1 MTTPKIRFTSLADLV
16 VSLPHQLG
24 YRPVDSLVLTFLAR
38 GDAAPATSSP
48 TRITLKCRVDLP
60 PDARCRSQVVQMLAD
75 VVRREKP
82 AGVIL
87 CAFETDQDSTETLAA
102 VSRMCE
108 SKGVGVGGVA
118 RVRGDR
124 WHEVGDDGGVWRT
137 LPAVENVPAVA
148 DLVYR
153 GMQPGP
159 SRAELTARVWGRFD
173 TDQADQAVLLAEL
186 DAYADRF
193 LETLHRTRGPAR
205 EGEPSG
211 AGSSSG
217 TTDAAGAEESSGGAA
232 AAGAG
237 PLVSELRFVERGAR
251 AWQRMLDTTPGV
263 PTVRDLP
270 PAVVAQ
276 GLAMLWDRDFRDALI
291 SWLAPG
297 QLGPGML
304 PAEVWAAFVRH
315 LPLSR
320 LCDSRRL
327 DRLVEVCGLVP
338 DEVAAPVLSVTAQCA
353 WILNNGTIANIA
365 VERALEFQ
373 PDYTLAQLID
383 QLLQHGVRPPGGPFA
398 VVA

>member
-24 YRPVDSLVLTFLAR
+24 YRPVDSLVLTFLR
-38 GDAAPATSSP
+38 RDDTAPATSSAR
-48 TRITLKCRVDLP
+48 RITLKCRVDLP
-60 PDARCRSQVVQMLAD
+60 PDDASRDAVVQLLVD

-82 AGVIL
+82 DEVFL

-108 SKGVGVGGVA
+108 SEGVGIGGVA

-124 WHEVGDDGGVWRT
+124 WLEVGHDEVWRT

-148 DLVYR
+148 DLVYH

-159 SRAELTARVWGRFD
+159 GRAELTARIWGTFD
-173 TDQADQAVLLAEL
+173 LDQAVLMAEL

-193 LETLHRTRGPAR
+193 LETLHRTRGPAS
-205 EGEPSG
+205 EGSADARSAQGARAAADSG
-211 AGSSSG
+211 AG
-217 TTDAAGAEESSGGAA
+217 A
-232 AAGAG
+232 
-237 PLVSELRFVERGAR
+237 LVAELRFVERGAR
-251 AWQRMLDTTPGV
+251 AWQRMLDTTPGA

-304 PAEVWAAFVRH
+304 PAEVWAAFVRY
-315 LPLSR
+315 LPVSR

-338 DEVAAPVLSVTAQCA
+338 DEVAAPVLTVTAQCA

-365 VERALEFQ
+365 VERALQFQ
-373 PDYTLAQLID
+373 PDYTLAQLVD
-383 QLLQHGVRPPGGPFA
+383 QLLHHGVRPPGGPFA

>member
-24 YRPVDSLVLTFLAR
+24 YRPEDSLVLILLGSDGAGSVTPSAR
-38 GDAAPATSSP
+38 Q
-48 TRITLKCRVDLP
+48 INLKCRVDLP
-60 PDARCRSQVVQMLAD
+60 PDDRSRDAVVQMLVD
-75 VVRREKP
+75 VVRREQP
-82 AGVIL
+82 DGVFL

-102 VSRMCE
+102 VSRMCT
-108 SKGVGVGGVA
+108 SQGVGIGGVA

-124 WHEVGDDGGVWRT
+124 WLEVGHDEVWRT
-137 LPAVENVPAVA
+137 LPAAADVPAVA

-173 TDQADQAVLLAEL
+173 TGQAVLLAEL
-186 DAYADRF
+186 DDYADRF
-193 LETLHRTRGPAR
+193 LETLHRTRGPGK
-205 EGEPSG
+205 EGSG
-211 AGSSSG
+211 AGAGSASEV
-217 TTDAAGAEESSGGAA
+217 AAGS
-232 AAGAG
+232 
-237 PLVSELRFVERGAR
+237 LVAELRFVERGAR
-251 AWQRMLDTTPGV
+251 AWQRMLDTTAAA

-327 DRLVEVCGLVP
+327 DRLVDVCGLVP

-353 WILNNGTIANIA
+353 WILNNGTVANIA
-365 VERALEFQ
+365 VERALQFQ
-373 PDYTLAQLID
+373 PDYTLAQLVD
-383 QLLQHGVRPPGGPFA
+383 QLLRHGVRPPGGPFA

>member
-16 VSLPHQLG
+16 ASLPHQLG
-24 YRPVDSLVLTFLAR
+24 YRPVDSLVLTFLGRDGA
-38 GDAAPATSSP
+38 GPATSSA
-48 TRITLKCRVDLP
+48 RQITLKCRVDLP
-60 PDARCRSQVVQMLAD
+60 PDERSRDAVVQMLAD
-75 VVRREKP
+75 VVRREQP
-82 AGVIL
+82 EGIFL
-87 CAFETDQDSTETLAA
+87 CSFETDQDSTETLTA
-102 VSRMCE
+102 VTRMCE
-108 SKGVGVGGVA
+108 SEGVGVGGVA
-118 RVRGDR
+118 RVRENR
-124 WHEVGDDGGVWRT
+124 WLEVGHDEVWRD
-137 LPAVENVPAVA
+137 LPAVENIPAVA

-173 TDQADQAVLLAEL
+173 TNQAMLLAEL
-186 DAYADRF
+186 EAYADRF
-193 LETLHRTRGPAR
+193 LETLHHTRGAGR
-205 EGEPSG
+205 RGG
-211 AGSSSG
+211 ASAGAAATRVG
-217 TTDAAGAEESSGGAA
+217 AATDAAQFGL
-232 AAGAG
+232 
-237 PLVSELRFVERGAR
+237 LVSESRFVERGAR
-251 AWQRMLDTTPGV
+251 AWRRMLDTTPGA
-263 PTVRDLP
+263 PAVRDLP
-270 PAVVAQ
+270 PAVIVQ

-320 LCDSRRL
+320 LCDGRRL

-338 DEVAAPVLSVTAQCA
+338 DQVAAPVLSVTAQCA

-373 PDYTLAQLID
+373 PDYTLAQLVE
-383 QLLQHGVRPPGGPFA
+383 QLLRHGVRPPGGPFA